1 MRLDAHFD
9 LLPERAFVRV
19 GGKIKPQGG
28 GKGSTKIEA
37 PDFSKLEAASNKAT
51 ETGAALGQAQ
61 LAENKRQFEV
71 NMAAN
76 QPVLDAQIALM
87 KSAKE
92 QGDEYYAYQKNTF
105 RPIEQSLADEA
116 SSGQS
121 RYDTNADVRAA
132 IERNAT
138 RAAADVATANANSV
152 EQTNRSLESMGVNP
166 NSGKFAALRTG
177 VNLNNAATMAAA
189 ETNARDSGV
198 AQDWAKRME
207 VTNLGRNLPGATTN
221 SYQVA
226 TGAGNSAVSGQNQ
239 TAAQYIN
246 GISAGN
252 STIMQGQGLGIQG
265 LSNMTSSQTSAYNA
279 QQAANASAQAGIG
292 QLAGTALMAGATY
305 AKYSDRRL
313 KQKIVQ
319 VGEDPRGFSIYEFA
333 YRHSPDIRYRG
344 VMADEVAHVV
354 PQAVTY
360 GEDGFARVNYGL
372 LGLEMV
378 EVQ

>member
-9 LLPERAFVRV
+9 LLPERAFARV
-19 GGKIKPQGG
+19 GGKIQPQG
-28 GKGSTKIEA
+28 GKGSSNIAA

-51 ETGAALGQAQ
+51 ETGAALGRDQ

-116 SSGQS
+116 SSGKS

-132 IERNAT
+132 IERNAS
-138 RAAADVATANANSV
+138 RSAADVATANANST
-152 EQTNRSLESMGVNP
+152 EQMNRQLESMGVNP
-166 NSGKFAALRTG
+166 NSGKFAAMRTG

-189 ETNARDSGV
+189 ETNARDQGV
-198 AQDWAKRME
+198 ANDWNKRME

-226 TGAGNSAVSGQNQ
+226 TGAGNSAVAGQNS

-252 STIMQGQGLGIQG
+252 GTIMQGQGLGIQG
-265 LSNMTSSQTSAYNA
+265 LSSMTSSQTSAYNA
-279 QQAANASAQAGIG
+279 QQQANASAQAGIG

-319 VGEDPRGFSIYEFA
+319 VGEDPRGFGIYEFA

-344 VMADEVAHVV
+344 VMADEVVQV
-354 PQAVTY
+354 MPKAVIY
-360 GEDGFARVNYGL
+360 GDDGFARVNYGL
-372 LGLEMV
+372 LGLEMT

>member
-9 LLPERAFVRV
+9 LLPERAFVRI

-28 GKGSTKIEA
+28 KGSSNIAA

-51 ETGAALGQAQ
+51 ETGAALGRDQ

-92 QGDEYYAYQKNTF
+92 QGDEYYSYQKNTF

-132 IERNAT
+132 IERNAS
-138 RAAADVATANANSV
+138 RAAGDVATANANST
-152 EQTNRSLESMGVNP
+152 EQMNRQLESMGVNP
-166 NSGKFAALRTG
+166 NSGKFAAMRTG

-189 ETNARDSGV
+189 ETNARDQGV
-198 AQDWAKRME
+198 ANDWNKRME

-226 TGAGNSAVSGQNQ
+226 TGAGNSAVAGQNQ
-239 TAAQYIN
+239 TAAMYIN

-252 STIMQGQGLGIQG
+252 GTIMQGQGLGVQG
-265 LSNMTSSQTSAYNA
+265 LSNMLGSQTNAYNA
-279 QQAANASAQAGIG
+279 QQQANASAQGGIG
-292 QLAGTALMAGATY
+292 QLAGMVGTAAIS
-305 AKYSDRRL
+305 KYSDRRL

-319 VGEDPRGFSIYEFA
+319 VGEDPRGFGIYEFA
-333 YRHSPDIRYRG
+333 YRHSPDRRYRG
-344 VMADEVAHVV
+344 VMADEVVQV
-354 PQAVTY
+354 MPKAVIY

-372 LGLEMV
+372 LGLEMT